1 MTDQD
6 LASRPPLVVNQV
18 SVANVTMPEAVEE
31 VVTAASGGVARD
43 FFFANADCMN
53 VAARRPDYLAA
64 LRDPKARVYA
74 DGVGMRIAGWISRRP
89 VIANV
94 NGTDMF
100 PALCERAAARGLRLY
115 LLGAAPGVAQ
125 RAADRMT
132 ARFPALKVVGARDGF
147 FDHERCDHVI
157 DAVNDSGAE
166 LLLVAFGAPLQELF
180 LRRHADRLQ
189 PPARLGV
196 GGLFDFFSGDKPRAP
211 RWLRAASLEWVWR
224 LAVEPRRLWR
234 RYLVGSPLFLARVLR
249 WQLQGRNR

>member
-64 LRDPKARVYA
+64 LRDPETCVYA

-100 PALCERAAARGLRLY
+100 PALCERAADQGLRLY

-125 RAADRMT
+125 RAADNMT
-132 ARFPALKVVGARDGF
+132 ARFPALK
-147 FDHERCDHVI
+147 
-157 DAVNDSGAE
+157 
-166 LLLVAFGAPLQELF
+166 
-180 LRRHADRLQ
+180 
-189 PPARLGV
+189 GV
-196 GGLFDFFSGDKPRAP
+196 GTRA
-211 RWLRAASLEWVWR
+211 
-224 LAVEPRRLWR
+224 
-234 RYLVGSPLFLARVLR
+234 GF
-249 WQLQGRNR
+249 